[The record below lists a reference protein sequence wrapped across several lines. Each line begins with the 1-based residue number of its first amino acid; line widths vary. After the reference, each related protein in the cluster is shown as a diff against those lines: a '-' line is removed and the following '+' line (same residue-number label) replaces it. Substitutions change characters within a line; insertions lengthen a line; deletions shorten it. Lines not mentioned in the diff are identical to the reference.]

1 MQKIK
6 IRGFTLIELLVVIGI
21 IAILA
26 AIVLVAVNPARQFAI
41 SRDTTRR
48 NDLYQTLNALYQYS
62 VDNNGDFPTQ
72 IDGTFRDLGTTGLNL
87 APDLVPTYIPTI
99 PYDPLNGDASTT
111 LYVLAQEASGRLTAS
126 ATAAEVAVPM
136 TLTR

>member
-1 MQKIK
+1 MLSRVKQ
-6 IRGFTLIELLVVIGI
+6 GFTLIELLVVIGI

-48 NDLYQTLNALYQYS
+48 NDLYQTLNAIYQFS
-62 VDNNGDFPTQ
+62 VDNNGNFPTQ
-72 IDGTFRDLGTTGLNL
+72 ITTTFTDIGTNGLNL
-87 APDLVPTYIPTI
+87 AADLVSTYIPAI
-99 PYDPLNGDASTT
+99 PFDPLTGDQATT
-111 LYVLAQEASGRLTAS
+111 LYVLAQETNGRLTAT
-126 ATAAEVAVPM
+126 ATASEVAVPM